1 MSGAF
6 PLLRGF
12 CISCSGLDASEKVD
26 VHRRVVQLGGSV
38 SYNLT
43 TSVTQVVMKEAN
55 LFCQKYYVSAKVGIP
70 VVSLDFVSECELE
83 AMERGDNSNTVE
95 CTVAEAVH
103 QITARNRFLP
113 FAGCRISSTG
123 LQSELRAEIERLVEN
138 TCLASTSLLAKHMED
153 GLSSR
158 AGRGGGLIGGGGLYC
173 GVLTGDCTH
182 LIALG
187 SEGEKFKFAKDRSIP
202 VVTLEWFVQSLGAG
216 ARQQENDYAVG
227 YADQPSRSTTNVT
240 IAGNMRRLQSLGQ
253 TEKSTKRIDD
263 LASSPRRHG
272 AHALAPG
279 FERTVSAASDQS
291 AVPPTREY
299 SSGCALP
306 HQGGSVVSRG
316 LTRNCTAN
324 GSLHADSLDLPPGLS
339 GPLLVDSE
347 EESDVVL
354 VEQPALPT
362 HASALAT
369 KHPPPRPLPSNSVI
383 RVFESCHIALSL
395 ASLSSARRNEWR
407 AKIVAGGGICI
418 GENDSTDLLAFEIAP
433 GMQHARR
440 CTHFVVDDSDEL
452 CAEDIRTLCSAQETA
467 TRASRPTRAKA
478 NVLGSGDGSALPGRP
493 VVVQCRWLRDCW
505 RTGRHIGETPYI
517 VAWPELVTDNSL
529 VNGLG
534 DGVELC
540 KAEPLAVC
548 GNAFESAALPPRPRL
563 GQNALTAFTKH
574 QHSSLSLVGQPM
586 GCSAVSNDEFD
597 LIGNNSA
604 GYPKKRAICLAEM
617 DSEQTRSAV
626 SKQPRLQSKELAP
639 GRAFTRRAA
648 LATPPTAALSSPRLA
663 QDVSSFHNIEVG
675 CGNGAGADKG
685 IFAQCVFSSLGLTS
699 QAAAT
704 LDQVVRENGGSCV
717 VMQDPKTRLEHEL
730 MALAGKFDGALI
742 MDVYILIQLRDTD
755 LLATCEAAICLPPFM
770 HIVTECWVEQ
780 CIQDEVRYPD
790 YVAIQ
795 ALRLPY
801 PGLGPGQHVLFRPLS
816 SHQIAGA
823 SSVSLSISGYEGI
836 ERDHIGKL
844 TQALGIA
851 YSETFSRRTTHLI
864 CHPPF
869 KGQKYE
875 RALKWGVCVVDSS
888 WLYGVVAAG
897 RVGEHKVGEGY
908 LMASPEQA
916 PESHTHDHGK
926 MAAPSAVTC
935 ASKHVHTPATRSTQ
949 RLVSDTPGRTPMDIS
964 LERNLQQALGNNRAC
979 RRPAHCGDESDG
991 GGDSDATQMSPTHG
1005 HNFGRGVASVPP
1017 SADGGDGNGTTSVL
1031 SGVVAVL
1038 SSRLYHRRNELTALA
1053 LQLGCRVLLRFDS
1066 KQTTH
1071 FIHQSNRERETLR
1084 DYRLA
1089 LQHGVRIV
1097 SPWWLYACRDMMALA
1112 PEDQF
1117 PYTYDPERRLL
1128 LSSTLPALPAQQSAD
1143 KLDSSTSSI
1152 NRHLESRS
1160 NGQLSSA
1167 HASHG
1172 HVLES
1177 TTRLID
1183 STRTVPLSAQGADS
1197 AAAVDAHE
1205 IDSLLGMK
1213 AASTR
1218 RKYRQ
1223 SSPSR
1228 TGHETIDILTTK
1240 QHAGGDL
1247 QLSSST
1253 VKQSEYA
1260 QGLRQH
1266 SSDISAS
1273 KGETRLVGRGPSTNA
1288 CQAPQHWRA
1297 DSQTPEKWWLDVD
1310 SVVAGAG
1317 GGAEYQA
1324 SLYSQEHPPTGYQ
1337 GLDSMPST
1345 NVPYGLPNTSGVSTD
1360 DADWHTTSR
1369 LDSRQASAK
1378 GGLHFNGD
1386 GPCEPSAKQ
1395 GISLE
1400 ANAPAATTLSSPLA
1414 AHKTT
1419 IVYGEDS
1426 EALSERDRLIQRLI
1440 GK

>member
-1 MSGAF
+1 
-6 PLLRGF
+6 
-12 CISCSGLDASEKVD
+12 
-26 VHRRVVQLGGSV
+26 
-38 SYNLT
+38 
-43 TSVTQVVMKEAN
+43 MKEAN

-263 LASSPRRHG
+263 LASNPRRHG

-354 VEQPALPT
+354 
-362 HASALAT
+362 
-369 KHPPPRPLPSNSVI
+369 
-383 RVFESCHIALSL
+383 
-395 ASLSSARRNEWR
+395 
-407 AKIVAGGGICI
+407 
-418 GENDSTDLLAFEIAP
+418 
-433 GMQHARR
+433 
-440 CTHFVVDDSDEL
+440 
-452 CAEDIRTLCSAQETA
+452 
-467 TRASRPTRAKA
+467 
-478 NVLGSGDGSALPGRP
+478 
-493 VVVQCRWLRDCW
+493 
-505 RTGRHIGETPYI
+505 
-517 VAWPELVTDNSL
+517 
-529 VNGLG
+529 
-534 DGVELC
+534 
-540 KAEPLAVC
+540 
-548 GNAFESAALPPRPRL
+548 
-563 GQNALTAFTKH
+563 
-574 QHSSLSLVGQPM
+574 
-586 GCSAVSNDEFD
+586 
-597 LIGNNSA
+597 
-604 GYPKKRAICLAEM
+604 
-617 DSEQTRSAV
+617 
-626 SKQPRLQSKELAP
+626 
-639 GRAFTRRAA
+639 
-648 LATPPTAALSSPRLA
+648 
-663 QDVSSFHNIEVG
+663 VG